1 MEVRTFHVPLCFSR
15 LAWHVECTH
24 LADSQ
29 ASSSGVGGCAGT
41 SKASLMGPG
50 TKEPLAP
57 SPGLGALPGSCFCSP
72 LFLIWRGPPKP
83 GWDLQPKE
91 GTPCLFKASQTHCVR
106 YELFFETRG
115 KKPLKLN
122 KFL

>member
-29 ASSSGVGGCAGT
+29 ALSSGVGGCAGT

-72 LFLIWRGPPKP
+72 LCFSSGEGLPSPAGIYSLR
-83 GWDLQPKE
+83 KE
-91 GTPCLFKASQTHCVR
+91 LPAYSRLHKHTV
-106 YELFFETRG
+106 
-115 KKPLKLN
+115 
-122 KFL
+122 